1 MTERPFE
8 ALGLSPDAD
17 RAYSLLV
24 STRGVAAAELARQ
37 MAVPADRG
45 QAACGELAARGLAR
59 RGRDGRWYPVP
70 PHAGF
75 RPLLSRAQEQLR
87 LGGELL
93 DRLDA
98 EYQRVHEGHRADEAV
113 QVVAGRAA
121 IARRVEDFRGSA
133 RREITSFVP
142 GPALAPLD
150 PLPPGVR
157 RRLVFERAGLEAAGA
172 FGPPGDPLTTV
183 RVTGRLPARLGIA
196 DGEVALLPPPDDD
209 AADPVMLV
217 VLAGPLLDALTA
229 LFDAV
234 WAGGVPLGRRPDA
247 QQPRSALRLRV
258 LGMLVSGSTDAAM
271 ARSLGVAVRTVQRHV
286 AAMQREAGV
295 DNRIQLVWHAA
306 RHGWLDDAPDD
317 HPEGRSDGHQ
327 DGHPE
332 GHLPGS
338 AHRPSG

>member
-1 MTERPFE
+1 M
-8 ALGLSPDAD
+8 SQDAD

-24 STRGVAAAELARQ
+24 STRGVAAGELARQ
-37 MAVPADRG
+37 MAVSADRG

-75 RPLLSRAQEQLR
+75 RPLLSHAQEQLR
-87 LGGELL
+87 LGRELL

-121 IARRVEDFRGSA
+121 IARRVAEVQGA
-133 RREITSFVP
+133 AAREITSFVP
-142 GPALAPLD
+142 GAAAAPRGAAPA
-150 PLPPGVR
+150 GVR
-157 RRLVFERAGLEAAGA
+157 RRVVFERAGLEAAGA
-172 FGPPGDPLTTV
+172 FGPPGDPLTAG
-183 RVTGRLPARLGIA
+183 RVTGRLPARLEIA
-196 DGEVALLPPPDDD
+196 DAEVALLPPPGDALGD

-217 VLAGPLLDALTA
+217 VLAGPLLAALTA

-234 WAGGVPLGRRPDA
+234 WAGSVPLGRRPDV

-295 DNRIQLVWHAA
+295 DNRVQLVWHAA
-306 RHGWLDDAPDD
+306 RNGWLDDL
-317 HPEGRSDGHQ
+317 PEGQS
-327 DGHPE
+327 E
-332 GHLPGS
+332 GRTEGNVR
-338 AHRPSG
+338 RPSG